1 MEPPTPPRWFCSA
14 GPSHV
19 SLPAHAGVSG
29 LFPVILSL
37 FISLLPLA
45 PARGTS
51 GEPFSFFFFS
61 SRVIKK
67 DNMVVALARTE
78 PGRRDRRSF
87 VCFRRV
93 GVKIFE
99 ICSGFLR
106 RCTFPHLLCGGKP
119 HRLRPLSP
127 FITCP
132 WGAAAL
138 QRRLD
143 QTSVLPRVVKV
154 TPSPTRV
161 IKSTFF
167 F

>member
-19 SLPAHAGVSG
+19 SLPAYAGVSG
-29 LFPVILSL
+29 LFPVILSVHL
-37 FISLLPLA
+37 SASTGAGSRNLRRTF
-45 PARGTS
+45 
-51 GEPFSFFFFS
+51 FFFFFFS